1 MSKNFMY
8 STVNDMSG
16 TLKIVYMGTPEFA
29 VPPLKALV
37 NSGYDIS
44 LVVTQPDKA
53 KGRGKKLQP
62 TPVKEEAL
70 SQGLNV
76 SQPEKIRSNDEFL
89 EKLRDITPD
98 IIIVAAY
105 GKILPKELLDIPS
118 SGCINIHASLLPRFR
133 GAAPIQRAILE
144 GDEKTGITLMYME
157 EGLDT
162 GDMIAKSETNIG
174 NKTADELHDEL
185 ADMGAELLIEYLPRI
200 ISGDIFPEKQ
210 SDELSCYAPMISKN
224 DGCIDF
230 SKDAAYV
237 ERQIRAMD
245 SWPTAF
251 TYMNGQQ
258 MKIKKAVVGGDVK
271 EVPGTVVK
279 ADKDGI
285 VIACGR
291 GSIVV
296 KLLQMPGKRV
306 MTADEYLR
314 GNSIKQ
320 GLVLGTD

>member
-1 MSKNFMY
+1 MSEA
-8 STVNDMSG
+8 
-16 TLKIVYMGTPEFA
+16 LKIVYMGTPEFA
-29 VPPLKALV
+29 VPSLKALV

-89 EKLRDITPD
+89 EKLRNISPN

-224 DGCIDF
+224 DGFIDF

>member
-1 MSKNFMY
+1 MSE
-8 STVNDMSG
+8 

-89 EKLRDITPD
+89 EKLRDISPN

-224 DGCIDF
+224 DGFIDF
-230 SKDAAYV
+230 SRDAAYV
-237 ERQIRAMD
+237 GRQIRAMD
-245 SWPTAF
+245 SWPAAF

-258 MKIKKAVVGGDVK
+258 MKIKKAVVGVDVK

>member
-1 MSKNFMY
+1 MSE
-8 STVNDMSG
+8 

-89 EKLRDITPD
+89 EKLRDISPN

-144 GDEKTGITLMYME
+144 GDERTGITLMYME

-224 DGCIDF
+224 DGFIDF

>member
-1 MSKNFMY
+1 MSE
-8 STVNDMSG
+8 

-37 NSGYDIS
+37 NCGYDIS

-89 EKLRDITPD
+89 EKLRDISPN

-224 DGCIDF
+224 DGFIDF
-230 SKDAAYV
+230 SRDAAYV
-237 ERQIRAMD
+237 GRQIRAMD
-245 SWPTAF
+245 SWPAAF

-258 MKIKKAVVGGDVK
+258 MKIKKAVVGVDVK

>member
-8 STVNDMSG
+8 STVNDMSEA
-16 TLKIVYMGTPEFA
+16 LKIVYMGTPEFA
-29 VPPLKALV
+29 VPSLKALV

-89 EKLRDITPD
+89 EKLRDISPN

-162 GDMIAKSETNIG
+162 GDMIAKSETNIE

-224 DGCIDF
+224 DGFIDF
-230 SKDAAYV
+230 SRDAAYV

-245 SWPTAF
+245 SWPAAF

-258 MKIKKAVVGGDVK
+258 MKIKKAVVGVDVK

-285 VIACGR
+285 VIACGQ

>member
-89 EKLRDITPD
+89 EKLRDISPN

-224 DGCIDF
+224 DGFIDF
-230 SKDAAYV
+230 SRDAAYV
-237 ERQIRAMD
+237 GRQIRAMD
-245 SWPTAF
+245 SWPAAF

-258 MKIKKAVVGGDVK
+258 MKIKKAVVGVDVK

-285 VIACGR
+285 VIACGQ

>member
-1 MSKNFMY
+1 MSE
-8 STVNDMSG
+8 

-89 EKLRDITPD
+89 EKLRDISPD
-98 IIIVAAY
+98 IIILAAY

-144 GDEKTGITLMYME
+144 GDERTGITLMYME

-185 ADMGAELLIEYLPRI
+185 ADMGAELLIEYLPHI

-224 DGCIDF
+224 DGFIDF

-258 MKIKKAVVGGDVK
+258 MKIKKAVVGVDVK

>member
-1 MSKNFMY
+1 
-8 STVNDMSG
+8 
-16 TLKIVYMGTPEFA
+16 
-29 VPPLKALV
+29 
-37 NSGYDIS
+37 
-44 LVVTQPDKA
+44 
-53 KGRGKKLQP
+53 
-62 TPVKEEAL
+62 
-70 SQGLNV
+70 
-76 SQPEKIRSNDEFL
+76 
-89 EKLRDITPD
+89 
-98 IIIVAAY
+98 
-105 GKILPKELLDIPS
+105 
-118 SGCINIHASLLPRFR
+118 
-133 GAAPIQRAILE
+133 
-144 GDEKTGITLMYME
+144 MYME

-224 DGCIDF
+224 DGFIDF
-230 SKDAAYV
+230 SRDAAYV
-237 ERQIRAMD
+237 GRQIRAMD
-245 SWPTAF
+245 SWPAAF

-258 MKIKKAVVGGDVK
+258 MKIKKAVVGVDVK

>member
-1 MSKNFMY
+1 MSE
-8 STVNDMSG
+8 

-89 EKLRDITPD
+89 EKLRDISPD

-224 DGCIDF
+224 DGFIDF
-230 SKDAAYV
+230 SRDAAYV
-237 ERQIRAMD
+237 GRQIRAMD
-245 SWPTAF
+245 SWPAAF

-258 MKIKKAVVGGDVK
+258 MKIKKAVVGVDVK

>member
-1 MSKNFMY
+1 MSEA
-8 STVNDMSG
+8 
-16 TLKIVYMGTPEFA
+16 LKIVYMGTPEFA
-29 VPPLKALV
+29 VPSLKALV

-89 EKLRDITPD
+89 EKLRNISPN

-224 DGCIDF
+224 DGFIDF
-230 SKDAAYV
+230 SRDAAYV
-237 ERQIRAMD
+237 GRQIRAMD
-245 SWPTAF
+245 SWPAAF

-258 MKIKKAVVGGDVK
+258 MKIKKAVVGVDVK

-285 VIACGR
+285 VIACGQ

>member
-1 MSKNFMY
+1 MSE
-8 STVNDMSG
+8 

-89 EKLRDITPD
+89 EKLRDISPN

-224 DGCIDF
+224 DGFIDF
-230 SKDAAYV
+230 SRDAAYV
-237 ERQIRAMD
+237 GRQIRAMD
-245 SWPTAF
+245 SWPAAF

-258 MKIKKAVVGGDVK
+258 MKIKKAVIGGDVK

>member
-8 STVNDMSG
+8 SAVNDMSE

-89 EKLRDITPD
+89 EKLRDISPN

-144 GDEKTGITLMYME
+144 GDERTGITLMYME

-224 DGCIDF
+224 DGFIDF

>member
-1 MSKNFMY
+1 MSEA
-8 STVNDMSG
+8 
-16 TLKIVYMGTPEFA
+16 LKIVYMGTPEFA
-29 VPPLKALV
+29 VPSLKALV

-89 EKLRDITPD
+89 EKLRDISPN

-224 DGCIDF
+224 DGFIDF
-230 SKDAAYV
+230 SRDAAYV
-237 ERQIRAMD
+237 GRQIRAMD
-245 SWPTAF
+245 SWPAAF

-258 MKIKKAVVGGDVK
+258 MKIKKAVVGVDVK

-285 VIACGR
+285 VIACGQ